1 MKKQL
6 LMYTFA
12 GLFLASCS
20 STIERNAT
28 AFGGGWGMSEKKEI
42 SQVKEFND
50 GRIQTTEKDRV
61 EKPTE
66 NSIEAQNQ
74 NAYVISNKSTTP
86 QALLYKKEI
95 LTLNASKKSK
105 VIENGN
111 SVLDE
116 SFKEKDLS
124 KKSSKVSKTIANH
137 FKRKIEKIK
146 KSASQVGSSSGGG
159 KGFAITSLVLGIL
172 GLFFLGILFGPLA
185 IIFGIIGLNKNGGGM
200 ALAGLILGIIDLILW
215 VLLVLLLILSL

>member
-6 LMYTFA
+6 LMYTIA

-28 AFGGGWGMSEKKEI
+28 AFGGGWGMSEKKET
-42 SQVKEFND
+42 SQVKESND
-50 GRIQTTEKDRV
+50 GKNQTTEKDRA
-61 EKPTE
+61 EKLTE
-66 NSIEAQNQ
+66 NSVEAPNQ
-74 NAYVISNKSTTP
+74 NALVILNTPRTSQAETNNKEFSTSNNPTISH
-86 QALLYKKEI
+86 
-95 LTLNASKKSK
+95 
-105 VIENGN
+105 VVENGN
-111 SVLDE
+111 SVSDA
-116 SFKEKDLS
+116 SFKEKEVS

-172 GLFFLGILFGPLA
+172 GLFVLGILFGPLA
-185 IIFGIIGLNKNGGGM
+185 IIFGAIGLNRGEGGM
-200 ALAGLILGIIDLILW
+200 AVAGLILGIVDLLLWLILL
-215 VLLVLLLILSL
+215 LLVLSF